1 MNKRKKEFSPGK
13 ISFEIETLGPI
24 RDSIVNFKP
33 FLLFS
38 GESNT
43 GKSYTAIAVYYLIF
57 MLDNEKII
65 SELVNRLFDIKK
77 IENDL
82 RAKEAIALE
91 PPEMLIDVLERLY
104 NDNINRFMS
113 YMLGYDDFYC
123 NVKLKLNFPK
133 VSWER
138 FLIHRQ
144 KKEDGEYLN
153 ILTGLRNSHWQSLH
167 KVSKSFD
174 QKDIENFLSP
184 WVSFL
189 SYSFLFKEGNLKKFL
204 LPPARGAFS
213 GLTSSTLK
221 KFSGIGMYN
230 EFLEGIDSVRFSD
243 FDVDERLE
251 KQKKFINPL
260 FEKLLDGKIK
270 VDKDN
275 LFLTIT
281 GSDNEVPL
289 TAGSSSVK
297 ELFPL
302 YLLLNRVAIE
312 RLSLCIEEPEA
323 HLHPELQRSTALLL
337 SYIVNQGGFIQV
349 TTHSDFF
356 VNQVNNLLKLH
367 FIKHKE
373 PHRFKKIL
381 KEVGIR
387 EEFVLDPKDM
397 GAYYFEKVKDSVHA
411 RELKASE
418 NGMPLESF
426 KRTYDQSVKETRNL
440 REALTDDKE

>member
-43 GKSYTAIAVYYLIF
+43 GKSYTAMAVYYLLF
-57 MLDNEKII
+57 MLNNEKII
-65 SELVNRLFDIKK
+65 RELTLKLFNIKK

-82 RAKEAIALE
+82 KTQKEIELE
-91 PPEMLIDVLERLY
+91 FPGKLTDELERLY
-104 NDNINRFMS
+104 NDNINRFMT
-113 YMLGYDDFYC
+113 YMLGFDDFYC
-123 NVKLKLNFPK
+123 KVKLKLKISHFSGSKIFFSHPK
-133 VSWER
+133 GKDEGYDLQLMAHLPNYDWDYIFESGKKSDTVIEDLR
-138 FLIHRQ
+138 FFISGLCLRLVFEAFYRQ
-144 KKEDGEYLN
+144 
-153 ILTGLRNSHWQSLH
+153 
-167 KVSKSFD
+167 
-174 QKDIENFLSP
+174 
-184 WVSFL
+184 
-189 SYSFLFKEGNLKKFL
+189 FL

-230 EFLEGIDSVRFSD
+230 EFIEGIDSVRFSN
-243 FDVDERLE
+243 FDLDERL
-251 KQKKFINPL
+251 KNQKKFVNPL
-260 FEKLLDGKIK
+260 FEKLLNGKIK
-270 VDKDN
+270 VEKDN

-281 GSDNEVPL
+281 GSDNKVPL

-302 YLLLNRVAIE
+302 YLLINRVPINE
-312 RLSLCIEEPEA
+312 LSICIEEPEA

-337 SYIVNQGGFIQV
+337 SYIVNQGGFIQA

-367 FIKHKE
+367 FIKNRE
-373 PHRFKKIL
+373 PSRF
-381 KEVGIR
+381 
-387 EEFVLDPKDM
+387 
-397 GAYYFEKVKDSVHA
+397 
-411 RELKASE
+411 
-418 NGMPLESF
+418 
-426 KRTYDQSVKETRNL
+426 
-440 REALTDDKE
+440 